1 MLESFVMNRPIN
13 NNEIEMFLR
22 SLSCAEICQEISTAN
37 AGNAVEARGDVLQ
50 ASRIHENP
58 PTFCGVDTSSN
69 AQFIVRQNQP
79 NVGELNKGR
88 F

>member
-22 SLSCAEICQEISTAN
+22 SLSCTEICQEISTAN
-37 AGNAVEARGDVLQ
+37 AGNTVEARGDVLQ

-58 PTFCGVDTSSN
+58 STFCGVGTSSN